1 MESQKVLGSNEVAGF
16 ADSKEKI
23 IEILEGR
30 PAGHEI
36 LPEEHQEL
44 ALKVLNYVRS
54 VELNAVSTLIGYADE
69 NTVPIAPNNSNC
81 AYIGSMG
88 NGKTKTYNNFHGRDG
103 ASIQI
108 TTDIDHAAIVI
119 LLWDWKMSYWS
130 YHLAEITIAEVSE
143 ISRVIKFHPG
153 FTTNFT
159 LGGVQAGVEI
169 PENTSVLTVVKNM
182 LFGYIAPT
190 LTISGESENEI
201 GSTINPT
208 INFKSVSSSYAELKK
223 LELYKN
229 GILVQE
235 QDPAVSNTDYS
246 YHDSEI
252 ASNTEYEVRMYD
264 DKKDFV
270 DDEEHKKSISVN
282 FYHKY
287 FWGYAGIGSLPQTS
301 QEVRSLEY
309 NGFVYG
315 NDEQTIV
322 GNINTD
328 SQAYYLIVAVPSGY
342 HVDIQ
347 NEFGGDYIVK
357 LNGTIQVN
365 IGGGLSIDTS
375 EYKVYYI
382 IGTPS
387 FKNLKI
393 VKD

>member
-69 NTVPIAPNNSNC
+69 NTVPINPNNSNC
-81 AYIGSMG
+81 AYISSMK
-88 NGKTKTYNNFHGRDG
+88 NSETKTYNNFHGRDG

-119 LLWDWKMSYWS
+119 LLWDWKIGYWS
-130 YHLAEITIAEVSE
+130 YHLAEITIADVGDVSH
-143 ISRVIKFHPG
+143 VIKFRPG
-153 FTTNFT
+153 FTPNFT

-201 GSTINPT
+201 GSTINPA
-208 INFKSVSSSYAELKK
+208 INFKAVSSSYAELKK

-229 GILVQE
+229 GTLVKEQE
-235 QDPAVSNTDYS
+235 PAVSNTDYL
-246 YHDSEI
+246 YDDSEI
-252 ASNTEYEVRMYD
+252 TSNTEYEVRMYD

-301 QEVRSLEY
+301 QEVRSLAY

-365 IGGGLSIDTS
+365 IGGGLSTDTS

-382 IGTPS
+382 GGTPS